1 MVESGAQTIGGR
13 GGYLKPFEKLP
24 LAAIVEAP
32 PPPSRLS
39 SDLRELMRETA
50 GRSMTLGEL
59 EDILK
64 GRGFGMFLL
73 LLALPFTF
81 PIAIPGL
88 SVPFG
93 IVIMLIGLRIAL
105 GRKPS
110 LPGFILAR
118 KIPQAMIERI
128 LNLGL
133 KLATKLEKIVKP
145 RMHFL
150 QRWPGMINVIGL
162 GIASGGLLL
171 SLPLPPLIP
180 FSNTIPALAVLFLTA
195 GLIERDG
202 LLVLI
207 GHCVNVAAW
216 IYFIF
221 MFSVAGHGIHLLWE
235 RFGH

>member
-1 MVESGAQTIGGR
+1 MSPELS
-13 GGYLKPFEKLP
+13 
-24 LAAIVEAP
+24 P
-32 PPPSRLS
+32 PPDEAQPVPPVPPRLS
-39 SDLRELMRETA
+39 SDLRDLLRVSA

-59 EDILK
+59 EEILQ

-93 IVIMLIGLRIAL
+93 IVIMFIGLRIAL
-105 GRKPS
+105 GRKPA
-110 LPGFILAR
+110 LPGFILRRPIKYALLE
-118 KIPQAMIERI
+118 KII
-128 LNLGL
+128 LLGL
-133 KLATKLEKIVKP
+133 KLSTKLEKIVKP

-150 QRWPGMINVIGL
+150 QRWPGMLNLIGI

-195 GLIERDG
+195 GMIERDG

-207 GHCVNVAAW
+207 GHCVNVVAW
-216 IYFIF
+216 IYFTV
-221 MFSVAGHGIHLLWE
+221 MFAAAGHGINKLWQH
-235 RFGH
+235 FGW

>member
-1 MVESGAQTIGGR
+1 MNPE
-13 GGYLKPFEKLP
+13 PC
-24 LAAIVEAP
+24 EAP
-32 PPPSRLS
+32 PRLS
-39 SDLRELMRETA
+39 ADLRALLREAA

-59 EDILK
+59 EQILQ
-64 GRGFGMFLL
+64 GRGFGMLLL

-93 IVIMLIGLRIAL
+93 LVIMLIGVRLAA
-105 GRKPS
+105 GQKPW
-110 LPGFILAR
+110 LPAFILR
-118 KIPQAMIERI
+118 REIQYPVLEKIVG
-128 LNLGL
+128 LGL
-133 KLATKLEKIVKP
+133 KLAVRLEKVVKP

-150 QRWPGMINVIGL
+150 QRWPGMLNLIGL

-195 GLIERDG
+195 GMIERDG
-202 LLVLI
+202 LLVLL

-216 IYFIF
+216 IYFSV
-221 MFSVAGHGIHLLWE
+221 MFAAAGQGISRLWQH
-235 RFGH
+235 FGW

>member
-1 MVESGAQTIGGR
+1 MVGAGARAHNER
-13 GGYLKPFEKLP
+13 GLLNPLEKNS

-32 PPPSRLS
+32 PAPRRLS
-39 SDLRELMRETA
+39 ADLRDLLRETS
-50 GRSMTLGEL
+50 GRSVTLGEL

-64 GRGFGMFLL
+64 GRGFGLFLL
-73 LLALPFTF
+73 LMALPFVF
-81 PIAIPGL
+81 PIPIPGL

-118 KIPQAMIERI
+118 RVPQAVLEKTVTV
-128 LNLGL
+128 GL
-133 KLATKLEKIVKP
+133 KIATRLEKFVKP

-150 QRWPGMINVIGL
+150 QRWPGMINLIGL
-162 GIASGGLLL
+162 GIVSGGLLL

-207 GHCVNVAAW
+207 GYFVNIAAW
-216 IYFIF
+216 IYFSV
-221 MFSVAGHGIHLLWE
+221 MFAAAGHGIHLLWE

>member
-1 MVESGAQTIGGR
+1 M
-13 GGYLKPFEKLP
+13 
-24 LAAIVEAP
+24 P
-32 PPPSRLS
+32 PRLS
-39 SDLRELMRETA
+39 ADLRELLRESA

-59 EDILK
+59 EEILQ

-93 IVIMLIGLRIAL
+93 IVIMFIGLRIAL

-110 LPGFILAR
+110 LPGFILRRPIKYAVLE
-118 KIPQAMIERI
+118 KII
-128 LNLGL
+128 LLGL

-150 QRWPGMINVIGL
+150 QRWPGMINLIGI
-162 GIASGGLLL
+162 GIVSGGLLL

-180 FSNTIPALAVLFLTA
+180 FSNTIPAIAVLLLTA
-195 GLIERDG
+195 GMIERDG

-207 GHCVNVAAW
+207 GHCVNVMAW
-216 IYFIF
+216 IYFGV
-221 MFSVAGHGIHLLWE
+221 MFSAAGHGIHLLWE
-235 RFGH
+235 HFGW

>member
-1 MVESGAQTIGGR
+1 MEPGARKLIGG
-13 GGYLKPFEKLP
+13 GTNLNPLEKTP

-32 PPPSRLS
+32 PEPRRLS
-39 SDLRELMRETA
+39 ADLRELLLETA

-64 GRGFGMFLL
+64 GRGFGLFLL
-73 LLALPFTF
+73 LMALPFVF
-81 PIAIPGL
+81 PIPLPGL

-93 IVIMLIGLRIAL
+93 IVIVLVGLRIAL

-118 KIPQAMIERI
+118 RIPQSVLEKTVSI
-128 LNLGL
+128 GL
-133 KLATKLEKIVKP
+133 KIATRLEKLVKP

-150 QRWPGMINVIGL
+150 QRWPGMINLIGL
-162 GIASGGLLL
+162 GIVSSGLLL
-171 SLPLPPLIP
+171 SLPLPIP
-180 FSNTIPALAVLFLTA
+180 FSNSIPALGVLFLTA

-207 GHCVNVAAW
+207 GHFMNIAAW
-216 IYFIF
+216 IYVSI
-221 MFSVAGHGIHLLWE
+221 SSVVAGRGIHLLWE
-235 RFGH
+235 RFSH

>member
-1 MVESGAQTIGGR
+1 MNP
-13 GGYLKPFEKLP
+13 LEKNP

-32 PPPSRLS
+32 PEPRRLS
-39 SDLRELMRETA
+39 ADLRDLLLETA
-50 GRSMTLGEL
+50 GRSLTLGEL

-64 GRGFGMFLL
+64 GRGFGLFLL
-73 LLALPFTF
+73 LTALPFVF
-81 PIAIPGL
+81 PIQIPGL

-110 LPGFILAR
+110 LPGFILGR
-118 KIPQAMIERI
+118 RVPQVVLEKTLA
-128 LNLGL
+128 LGL
-133 KLATKLEKIVKP
+133 KIAARLEKLVRP

-150 QRWPGMINVIGL
+150 QRWPGMINLIGL

-171 SLPLPPLIP
+171 ALPLPPLIP

-207 GHCVNVAAW
+207 GHVTNIAAW
-216 IYFIF
+216 IYFGV
-221 MFSVAGHGIHLLWE
+221 MFAAYGHGIHLLWE

>member
-1 MVESGAQTIGGR
+1 
-13 GGYLKPFEKLP
+13 
-24 LAAIVEAP
+24 
-32 PPPSRLS
+32 
-39 SDLRELMRETA
+39 
-50 GRSMTLGEL
+50 MTLGEL
-59 EDILK
+59 EEILQ

-88 SVPFG
+88 SIPFG
-93 IVIMLIGLRIAL
+93 IVIMIVGLRIAL

-110 LPGFILAR
+110 LPGFILRRQVKYALLE
-118 KIPQAMIERI
+118 KIIGV
-128 LNLGL
+128 GL
-133 KLATKLEKIVKP
+133 KLSTRLEKVVKP

-150 QRWPGMINVIGL
+150 QKWPGMINLIGL

-195 GLIERDG
+195 GMIERDG

-207 GHCVNVAAW
+207 GHFVNLMAW
-216 IYFIF
+216 AYFAF
-221 MFSVAGHGIHLLWE
+221 MFAAAGHGINRLWQHY
-235 RFGH
+235 GW